1 MIMKWQYKNFDNMK
15 MIMKWKY
22 EKFPLTEYE
31 KQKQGEN
38 FGEH

>member
-1 MIMKWQYKNFDNMK
+1 MKMIMKWQYKNFNNMK

-31 KQKQGEN
+31 K
-38 FGEH
+38 